1 MRTSKASS
9 PYERT
14 KWVSKYF
21 DLPLY
26 FSWILIKNLPTWS
39 SYKWAVRKE
48 SYVTQNEKDL
58 NINVQSSEKP
68 NQTSA

>member
-21 DLPLY
+21 NFLY
-26 FSWILIKNLPTWS
+26 IPFEFCSKIHRLE
-39 SYKWAVRKE
+39 AVTDEQYSKKDMWLKM
-48 SYVTQNEKDL
+48 EKDS
-58 NINVQSSEKP
+58 NINIQSLEKP
-68 NQTSA
+68 IHTSA

>member
-21 DLPLY
+21 TFLY
-26 FSWILIKNLPTWS
+26 ISLEFWS
-39 SYKWAVRKE
+39 KIYRLEAV
-48 SYVTQNEKDL
+48 TNEQYAKKDIWL
-58 NINVQSSEKP
+58 KMKKVSNINVPSLEKP
-68 NQTSA
+68 IQLSA

>member
-21 DLPLY
+21 NFLY
-26 FSWILIKNLPTWS
+26 IPFEFWS
-39 SYKWAVRKE
+39 KIHRLEAV
-48 SYVTQNEKDL
+48 TNEQYA
-58 NINVQSSEKP
+58 IQSLEKP
-68 NQTSA
+68 IQTSA